1 MDLSKYWK
9 TIVDTLQDGVM
20 VVDPG
25 GRVIALNPAAERM
38 TGYKAEELI
47 GQSCRMLDCTGCE
60 IYGKGLAK
68 NWCGLFV
75 KGNVTAKKCLITNK
89 EKRSVN
95 VIKNATILYDENR
108 NVIGAVETLTDMSA
122 LVSQQAEISQLRKSL
137 HMDDGFHGLIGK
149 SPVMQNLF
157 ELIENVALSDAP
169 VMISGESGTG
179 KELVARAIHD
189 ASDRREKPFIKV
201 NCSALNENLLESE
214 LFGHVKGAY
223 TGAEK
228 TRIGRFEAAHGGT
241 IFLDEIGDISPAIQI
256 KLLRTLEEKEIE
268 RVGDHLP
275 IKVDVRVVSA
285 TNKNLEALI
294 RQDLFRDDLYFRINV
309 FPINC
314 PPLKDRLEDI
324 PIIVRNFIRVNN
336 EKSGKKILGMT
347 PEAIEKITAYAWPG
361 NVRELR
367 NAIEYA
373 FVLCPSGG
381 IGVDHLPPKTVG
393 AANVCAEPP
402 LTEPQK
408 TADKTTERTTPA
420 PVLKPSDATK
430 RAALIDA
437 LRQTRGNR
445 SETAK
450 LLGVSRVT
458 VWKQIKRFKIDLL
471 RDLST

>member
-1 MDLSKYWK
+1 MDISKYWK
-9 TIVDTLQDGVM
+9 AIVDTLQDGLM

-25 GRVIALNPAAERM
+25 GRVLAVNPAAERL

-47 GQSCRMLDCTGCE
+47 GKSCRMLDCTGCE
-60 IYGKGLAK
+60 IYGKGQAEK
-68 NWCGLFV
+68 WCGLFV
-75 KGNVTAKKCLITNK
+75 KGTVKAKKCLITNK

-95 VIKNATILYDENR
+95 VIKNATILYNENR

-122 LVSQQAEISQLRKSL
+122 LVSQQAEILQLRRSL
-137 HMDDGFHGLIGK
+137 HMDEGFHGLIGK
-149 SPVMQNLF
+149 SLIMQNLF
-157 ELIENVALSDAP
+157 ELIENVAQSDAP
-169 VMISGESGTG
+169 VMIGGESGTG
-179 KELVARAIHD
+179 KELVARAIHE
-189 ASDRREKPFIKV
+189 ASERIEKPFIKV

-268 RVGDHLP
+268 RVGDHQP

-285 TNKNLEALI
+285 TNKDLETLI
-294 RQDLFRDDLYFRINV
+294 QLDRFRDDLYFRINV
-309 FPINC
+309 FPIHC

-324 PIIVRNFIRVNN
+324 PIIVQNFIRLNN

-347 PEAIEKITAYAWPG
+347 PEAIEKITAYPWPG

-373 FVLCPSGG
+373 FVLCSSGG
-381 IGVDHLPPKTVG
+381 IGVDHLPPKIAG
-393 AANVCAEPP
+393 ATNVCPEPQ

-408 TADKTTERTTPA
+408 TEGRIPGTRA
-420 PVLKPSDATK
+420 PVLKNADAAK
-430 RAALIDA
+430 REALIDA
-437 LRQTRGNR
+437 LRQARGNR

-450 LLGVSRVT
+450 LLGISRVT
-458 VWKQIKRFKIDLL
+458 VWKQIKRFKIDLFN
-471 RDLST
+471 DLSS